1 MTTTAPARQ
10 EVLPRL
16 IRAGAAP
23 GYLGMCRAE
32 FNASARPH
40 LTEIR
45 IGKQGIAFCRY
56 ELDAFADEYIQK
68 NLKKKPAR
76 EDDSPCSE
84 RRGEATWREK
94 PSRASTKG
102 PGSGTSTKSSKV
114 SDFKKALEQAKGKK
128 RSST

>member
-1 MTTTAPARQ
+1 MATNATPRQ
-10 EVLPRL
+10 DVLPRL

-32 FNASARPH
+32 FNSTARPH
-40 LTEIR
+40 LTEVR
-45 IGKQGIAFCRY
+45 IGKQGVAFCRY
-56 ELDAFADEYIQK
+56 ELDAFADEYIKK
-68 NLKKKPAR
+68 NLKKKPAQ
-76 EDDSPCSE
+76 DNDSYCSE
-84 RRGEATWREK
+84 RRGEETWREK

-114 SDFKKALEQAKGKK
+114 SDFKKALEQVKGKK